1 VTPVQDTHCDVYAQF
16 VVAMLLGHD
25 NIYLWHVDRISQ
37 TDRHPEKKFV
47 RHVHAWQGEDAILLK
62 GKQ

>member
-1 VTPVQDTHCDVYAQF
+1 
-16 VVAMLLGHD
+16 VAMLLGHD